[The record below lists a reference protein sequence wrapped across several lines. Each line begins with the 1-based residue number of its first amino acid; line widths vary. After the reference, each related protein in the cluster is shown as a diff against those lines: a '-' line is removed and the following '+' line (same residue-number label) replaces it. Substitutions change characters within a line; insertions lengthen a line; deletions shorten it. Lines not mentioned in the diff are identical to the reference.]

1 MIWRQGYW
9 RAEKGG
15 KMKKKKFLEKVYI
28 VGDRF
33 INFSQYENLFTVT
46 QFLESFEKREIKA
59 NQIIVGQGINKTT
72 LDKIQD
78 RINKTSSGRKAL
90 LKEKVT
96 KKIDKDLV
104 HKLKPDNILI
114 THPEWFQLGN
124 ETFFTASL
132 IIDEN
137 CAEMADHVT
146 GQHIQGCLLTEA
158 ARQLGIAVL
167 EIYMFN
173 REPDS
178 CYYETK
184 KIVTEFH
191 SFLFPLEVDMLMS
204 FKVKDGKNK
213 EITAMV
219 RFFQMGRIG
228 CEVQLT
234 GVVIP
239 KKFADRTSHEKYSN
253 AVNQFKAIKIH

>member
-1 MIWRQGYW
+1 
-9 RAEKGG
+9 
-15 KMKKKKFLEKVYI
+15 MKKKKYLEKIYI
-28 VGDRF
+28 IGDRF
-33 INFSQYENLFTVT
+33 VNFSQYENLFTVS
-46 QFLESFEKREIKA
+46 QFLESCEKREFKA
-59 NQIIVGQGINKTT
+59 NQIIVGQGINKTALET
-72 LDKIQD
+72 IQN
-78 RINKTSSGRKAL
+78 RINKTSSGRKIL
-90 LKEKVT
+90 LKERVT
-96 KKIDKDLV
+96 KKINMDLV

-114 THPEWFQLGN
+114 THPEWFRLGN

-178 CYYETK
+178 YYYETK

-204 FKVKDGKNK
+204 FKAKNGKNK

-228 CEVQLT
+228 CEVQLV
-234 GVVIP
+234 GVALP
-239 KKFADRTSHEKYSN
+239 KKFADRTGQERNSRRYK
-253 AVNQFKAIKIH
+253 FI